1 MGHHGYTI
9 GAQDADSGWLQVGNG
24 LPFVNAIT
32 AKLGTHGAG
41 GPAGDEHHNLV
52 YGASPDAGRVRAP
65 DGLAGRLD
73 GGGELVRTLRV
84 GAQRNEDGGPGD
96 TVPIIVQSL
105 DTKRGGPDDNEAQ
118 AGHLTVGGGTVTDD
132 PLLPLGL
139 DSHRYRCCGNGV
151 VSQVAE
157 WIGWRLREALP

>member
-1 MGHHGYTI
+1 MRT
-9 GAQDADSGWLQVGNG
+9 
-24 LPFVNAIT
+24 
-32 AKLGTHGAG
+32 
-41 GPAGDEHHNLV
+41 
-52 YGASPDAGRVRAP
+52 P

-118 AGHLTVGGGTVTDD
+118 AAHPTVGGGTVTDP
-132 PLLPLGL
+132 PLLPLAL
-139 DSHRYRCCGNGV
+139 ASHRYRCCVNRV
-151 VSQVAE
+151 VAPVAE
-157 WIGWRLREALP
+157 WLG